1 MVILSI
7 DQALQIS
14 GYAVFENNKLVEH
27 GTFSIPKSK
36 PIEQRLGKFLEE
48 LTNLYHRYEFEKII
62 FEDIQEQHKN
72 VVTFKHL
79 AYVQATILNWCYWH
93 DVKYEIL
100 APSVWRKILG
110 GKFGRKRE
118 EQKQHAIELVKDYYN
133 IEVTSDEADA
143 ICIGKAA
150 IMQGYTTEVAFGSLN

>member
-79 AYVQATILNWCYWH
+79 AYVQATILN
-93 DVKYEIL
+93 
-100 APSVWRKILG
+100 
-110 GKFGRKRE
+110 
-118 EQKQHAIELVKDYYN
+118 
-133 IEVTSDEADA
+133 
-143 ICIGKAA
+143 
-150 IMQGYTTEVAFGSLN
+150 